1 MKRAKPGLKR
11 LGSVL
16 LVVAI
21 VLVFD
26 AGVAWYCRANCDFW
40 QNAYPPSDHRVR
52 SEAYHHGL
60 APNRRITEAWGLNRY
75 SYATNSLGFKDEKP
89 RDVALKGQGPRILF
103 LGDSFTE
110 GKGFAY
116 PQTFVGL
123 VAKALA
129 AEKTAGQGVEVLNAG
144 VDSSAPVV
152 YRLKAKHLLEKV
164 GLTFDAVVVFLDV
177 SDIYD
182 QARRYR
188 WDENGDLV
196 VPAKEKETVSAGLR
210 RLLRDYSIISRLG
223 FVLYDHAEAVAG
235 FVRQRFEIADAWNK
249 PLSDVDDNDRWLY
262 SVTRMV
268 FSSWSYDD
276 ERWRAYGKLGRE
288 RAVRDM
294 DGLLALLRPRGIS
307 LTLAV
312 YPWPDQLFHDPKA
325 PRHLGFWRDWAK
337 AQEVSFIDLFP
348 AFTGDDPRAVMK
360 RYFIPFDM
368 HWNALGHK
376 LVADSFLKQFTPPR

>member
-1 MKRAKPGLKR
+1 MKR

-16 LVVAI
+16 FVVAT
-21 VLVFD
+21 VLVLD
-26 AGVAWYCRANCDFW
+26 VGMAWVCRAHCGFW

-89 RDVALKGQGPRILF
+89 RAVALKSRLPRVLF

-129 AEKTAGQGVEVLNAG
+129 AEKMAGQGVEVLNAG
-144 VDSSAPVV
+144 VDSSAPVT
-152 YRLKAKHLLEKV
+152 YRLKTKHLLEKV

-182 QARRYR
+182 QARLYH

-210 RLLRDYSIISRLG
+210 RLLRDNSVIARFG
-223 FVLYDHAEAVAG
+223 FVLYDYAGAIAG
-235 FVRQRFEIADAWNK
+235 FVQQRFEIADAWNK
-249 PLSDVDDNDRWLY
+249 PLSDVDDNDRWL
-262 SVTRMV
+262 
-268 FSSWSYDD
+268 
-276 ERWRAYGKLGRE
+276 
-288 RAVRDM
+288 
-294 DGLLALLRPRGIS
+294 
-307 LTLAV
+307 
-312 YPWPDQLFHDPKA
+312 
-325 PRHLGFWRDWAK
+325 
-337 AQEVSFIDLFP
+337 
-348 AFTGDDPRAVMK
+348 
-360 RYFIPFDM
+360 
-368 HWNALGHK
+368 
-376 LVADSFLKQFTPPR
+376 